1 MNWLNALQLL
11 LVAAFSAGG
20 AWAGVRVHMHYLR
33 RDVDKAHARLDEHD
47 KQFTEIYR
55 EWA

>member
-1 MNWLNALQLL
+1 MAWTELVKLL

-20 AWAGVRVHMHYLR
+20 AWAGVRTHMHYLR
-33 RDVDKAHARLDEHD
+33 RDVDRANARLDEHD